1 MHKDSS
7 RVMVLDVV
15 DTGRRR
21 RWSVAEK
28 VRITEESFSGP
39 RLVSVT
45 ARRNGVSR
53 SLLSAWRRLHRQGL
67 LAGTRSE
74 VTGFASVTLAS
85 EPAPEPVEP
94 VPEAARVEIVLCNGR
109 RLVIG
114 AGMDATALAQLIAVV
129 ERA

>member
-1 MHKDSS
+1 
-7 RVMVLDVV
+7 MVLDVV

-21 RWSVAEK
+21 RWSEAEK

-39 RLVSVT
+39 RQVSAT

-53 SLLSAWRRLHRQGL
+53 SLLSTWRRLHRQGL
-67 LAGTRSE
+67 LPGAESASP
-74 VTGFASVTLAS
+74 GFASVTLAS
-85 EPAPEPVEP
+85 EPALEAVEP